1 MLRVRNSRGDTIIEV
16 TLALTILSTVLVG
29 SYTLMNRASR
39 LGIAAR
45 ERTQAVAY
53 VQQQAEIIRA
63 VTKNDWDN
71 TYTIVADD
79 PAKVFHA
86 DPSNPSGEWSI
97 EDSEYT
103 PDASVADYKISA
115 TAKTENKNGVI
126 TPSGPE
132 DVLAFTYTIVA
143 RWEPISNGPQQ
154 TTAVVM
160 TVGKQ

>member
-63 VTKNDWDN
+63 VTKNNWND
-71 TYTIVADD
+71 TYNNYAGSPTN
-79 PAKVFHA
+79 VFHA
-86 DPSNPSGEWSI
+86 VPDDPSGEWVI
-97 EDSEYT
+97 KNNEYA
-103 PDASVADYKISA
+103 PDTSVATYEVSASA
-115 TAKTENKNGVI
+115 TTKTKDGL
-126 TPSGPE
+126 PPGGPE
-132 DVLAFTYTIVA
+132 DVLAFTYTIA
-143 RWEPISNGPQQ
+143 AKWEPVSSGPQQ

-160 TVGKQ
+160 TVGRQ